1 LSSLLLKM
9 LNLGQI
15 NKATSGEDELK
26 REITDL
32 REDK

>member
-1 LSSLLLKM
+1 M